1 MKNSFLLSIL
11 LFICFFVNGQNKKQ
25 QIELLTFRI
34 DSINSI
40 LNSERLLAQQK
51 ISELSSTVQVL
62 NKKIDGLTSEL
73 SLLNQQNK
81 ANISS
86 IKNSE
91 EKISILNKLIDLKN
105 DTIKQLKT
113 PPSLKKKMLTSLI
126 GEHNL
131 ISISALA
138 GMNTLLDYN
147 IQKGKWIAKGS
158 SLNQGIREGFDIRL
172 NQDEI
177 SKLTSFKIIV
187 NEDLS
192 VNVSCKNKIYFSIP
206 FDDAGMLFDID
217 LTNDYSMLPSNIEAK
232 TTFLEEKLFLFATD
246 KIQEA
251 ISTELSMNDLY
262 INNAV
267 YLSYDTKKKT
277 FELTFFNGD
286 NSSFEFK

>member
-1 MKNSFLLSIL
+1 MKNYLFLLIL
-11 LFICFFVNGQNKKQ
+11 LFTCFFVRAQNKKH

-40 LNSERLLAQQK
+40 LNSERLQTQQK
-51 ISELSSTVQVL
+51 TIELSSTIQLL
-62 NKKIDGLTSEL
+62 NNKIDGLTSEL
-73 SLLNQQNK
+73 SFLNQQNK
-81 ANISS
+81 ACINS
-86 IKNSE
+86 IKVSE
-91 EKISILNKLIDLKN
+91 EKNSFLTKQIELKN
-105 DTIKQLKT
+105 DTIKLLKT
-113 PPSLKKKMLTSLI
+113 PPSMKKRMLTSLI
-126 GEHNL
+126 GEHKL

-138 GMNTLLDYN
+138 GMNTLLDYY

-158 SLNQGIREGFDIRL
+158 SLNQGTREGFDIRL
-172 NQDEI
+172 NQDEL

-192 VNVSCKNKIYFSIP
+192 VSVSCKNKIYFSIP
-206 FDDAGMLFDID
+206 YDDAGMLFDID
-217 LTNDYSMLPSNIEAK
+217 LSNEYSMLPSNIEAK

-246 KIQEA
+246 KIQES

-262 INNAV
+262 ISNSV
-267 YLSYDTKKKT
+267 YLLYDTKKKT